1 MALDMEKLELIVQ
14 KQQESIAMLL
24 EKLSMNM
31 SIKTES
37 SNPLEPK
44 PSPESLIQQISD
56 FLFDPD
62 SELTFE
68 SWFQKCEDIFRVD
81 LAHVPEHN
89 KVRLLLRKLGTVE
102 HKRFINFILS
112 KK

>member
-1 MALDMEKLELIVQ
+1 MKKTRTYIAEATRIHCHAARKALHEYEHPNRIV
-14 KQQESIAMLL
+14 K
-24 EKLSMNM
+24 
-31 SIKTES
+31 
-37 SNPLEPK
+37 PPEPK
-44 PSPESLIQQISD
+44 PFPESLIQRISE

-68 SWFQKCEDIFRVD
+68 PWFQKCEDIFRVD